1 MNKRQIIA
9 SLNKIAD
16 TLDHYG
22 KHDEATSLTKIMKK
36 LALDRFRGNEN
47 FDEMFGDM
55 DDEDNESIWKIK
67 CGIKKLNYS

>member
-1 MNKRQIIA
+1 
-9 SLNKIAD
+9 
-16 TLDHYG
+16 
-22 KHDEATSLTKIMKK
+22 MKK